1 MALPL
6 NIATDRIESEVTA
19 AIALGDQAAA
29 DFDYDEAEE
38 RYKEALEKSREKLG
52 RDHMVCALIHYKL
65 GLAIQARDDD
75 SDDEDTSTANPYLR
89 ALAIMEQQLGPF
101 HVDLL
106 PVLYCLISI
115 YDQVGLNDRAER
127 YAYRVRDIN
136 EAERR
141 SKGQV

>member
-1 MALPL
+1 MSLPL
-6 NIATDRIESEVTA
+6 NISTDNLHADISG
-19 AIALGDQAAA
+19 ALAKGDQAIV
-29 DFDYDEAEE
+29 DLDYNEAEE
-38 RYKEALEKSREKLG
+38 RYNEALEAAREKLG

-75 SDDEDTSTANPYLR
+75 EDDEDTSTETHYLR

-106 PVLYCLISI
+106 PVLYCVISI
-115 YDQVGLNDRAER
+115 YDQVGLGDKAER
-127 YAYRVRDIN
+127 YGYRVREIN

-141 SKGQV
+141 AKNQI